1 MAFTRFMLIVAILV
15 LWIGGIGVRL
25 VHLQV
30 TQHDWLKERA
40 SAQRQNI
47 KRSKLPRG
55 SILDR
60 NHRVLALSVYVKT
73 LFADPMVIEDIDAAA
88 ARLSDVLGLNRKA
101 LYDQLTE
108 AKSLERRFVPL
119 VRGLD
124 EEKVQEINRQLE
136 VPSVRK
142 ADFPKYPGL
151 YWREEQKRSYPNG
164 GLASHIVGFS
174 NAEGIGQA
182 GIEQSRNEILYGAI
196 VKKVQE
202 RDRLGRVYDETVSEK
217 EPPKD
222 VVLTIQNSIQY
233 KTETA
238 LKRAAVASGAKAA
251 SAIVLENKTG
261 EILALAN
268 YPAYDPNAIEKI
280 DSENL
285 PNRAIQGIYSPGSV
299 FKLITYAAALE
310 AGKITPNGMI
320 NPGSGS
326 IEVGGHRFTDSH
338 SLGTV
343 TYAKAL
349 AVSSNVCAIKTG
361 MLVGRQ
367 GFFDAVRNF
376 GFGQRTGIE
385 LPAEARGII
394 RRPEKWNGDSMA
406 SMSIGYEIGVS
417 LLQMATAFATIANDG
432 VRIQPHIIKEI
443 RNSDQSI
450 FSTAK
455 PEQTRVV
462 SEKTAR
468 DLREMLRGVVLS
480 GTGKLARLENYSS
493 AGKTGTAWKFDE
505 KLKRV
510 TSAKYVSS
518 FIGFAPVENPEIT
531 IAVVVDEPRNGGR
544 NGGQVAAPVFREIA
558 EQVLPEM
565 KVPPDVIDSDPPPVE
580 EIADES
586 IGNGEEAAT
595 DALDLTQDEG
605 KGSPTDLPA
614 VEKESLETSGAMP
627 ETPPETPPDL
637 EEKPRLNGVAPDK
650 RNKSS
655 TRERKIEPKNGN

>member
-1 MAFTRFMLIVAILV
+1 MLIVACLV

-30 TQHDWLKERA
+30 TRHEWLKDRA

-60 NHRVLALSVYVKT
+60 NNRVLALSVYVKT
-73 LFADPMVIEDIDAAA
+73 LFADPAMIDDVESTAAK
-88 ARLSDVLGLNRKA
+88 LSEVLGLDRQE
-101 LYDQLTE
+101 LFERLSE
-108 AKSLERRFVPL
+108 GKSLERRYVPIA
-119 VRGLD
+119 RGFD
-124 EEKVQEINRQLE
+124 EEKVQEINRRLE
-136 VPSVRK
+136 DPSVRK

-151 YWREEQKRSYPNG
+151 YWRDDQRRSYPNG
-164 GLASHIVGFS
+164 GLAAHIVGFS
-174 NAEGIGQA
+174 NAEGVGQA
-182 GIEQSRNEILYGAI
+182 GIEQSRNEVLYGAI

-233 KTETA
+233 KTEIA
-238 LKRAAVASGAKAA
+238 LKRAAAASGAKAA
-251 SAIVLENKTG
+251 SAIVIANKTG

-268 YPAYDPNAIEKI
+268 YPTYNPNEVDKI
-280 DSENL
+280 TSENL
-285 PNRAIQGIYSPGSV
+285 SNRAIQGIYSPGSV
-299 FKLITYAAALE
+299 FKLVTYASALE
-310 AGKITPNGMI
+310 TGKITPDGLI
-320 NPGSGS
+320 DPGSGS

-338 SLGTV
+338 SLGSV
-343 TYAKAL
+343 TFAKAL

-361 MLVGRQ
+361 MMAGRQ
-367 GFFDAVRNF
+367 GFFETVENF
-376 GFGQRTGIE
+376 GFGRRTGIE
-385 LPAEARGII
+385 LPAEAKGIV
-394 RRPEKWNGDSMA
+394 RRPEKWYGDSMA

-443 RNSDQSI
+443 RNSDQTI
-450 FSTAK
+450 FSAAK

-468 DLREMLRGVVLS
+468 DLREMLREVVLT
-480 GTGKLARLENYSS
+480 GTGKMARLNNYSS

-510 TSAKYVSS
+510 TSSKYVSS
-518 FIGFAPVENPEIT
+518 FIGFAPVESPEIT
-531 IAVVVDEPRNGGR
+531 IAVAIDEPRIGGR

-558 EQVLPEM
+558 EQVLPEL
-565 KVPPDVIDSDPPPVE
+565 KVPSDIVSSEPVIVD
-580 EIADES
+580 EILDES
-586 IGNGEEAAT
+586 IGNGEDAAV
-595 DALDLTQDEG
+595 DSLDLTKDDGEE
-605 KGSPTDLPA
+605 PTSDLPGPVKEVLEESAEPPEMNPDNRGKDYMDKQA
-614 VEKESLETSGAMP
+614 VEPVKP
-627 ETPPETPPDL
+627 E
-637 EEKPRLNGVAPDK
+637 K

-655 TRERKIEPKNGN
+655 TKETKIENTNRN